1 MLLATFGNAPQVAPT
16 STSAA
21 DAFLDALFA
30 KSAEYAERD
39 PYATI
44 GEAAEFFTK
53 VVGVTFEGRQDVV
66 AGMQPGDALE
76 LRRDPENVYDANAIG
91 VWRGAL
97 QLGFLKREI
106 ARRLAEHFDAG
117 ERYHAE
123 VASVTGGGTRSVGVN
138 IFVRR
143 ERRPAR

>member
-1 MLLATFGNAPQVAPT
+1 MRSRKRANTLRSTRTTLKRSTKPPKSLPPPTPSEAAFDVLLATFGAASASVVGPA
-16 STSAA
+16 SAA
-21 DAFLDALFA
+21 EVFLDALFA

-44 GEAAEFFTK
+44 GDAAEFFTK

-66 AGMQPGDALE
+66 AGMRSGEVLE
-76 LRRDPENVYDANAIG
+76 LRRDPSNVHDANAIG

-106 ARRLAEHFDAG
+106 ARRL
-117 ERYHAE
+117 
-123 VASVTGGGTRSVGVN
+123 
-138 IFVRR
+138 
-143 ERRPAR
+143 